1 MEELKK
7 KLVDYFITNKIVQE
21 EKRAILRYGSEII
34 ISSTLTIGLCL
45 VISGII
51 GQLVLCIVFLL
62 TYCPLRI
69 FSGGFHAK
77 TQKKCTFLFII
88 LVMLNI
94 FISGFISEESYI
106 LNTFKWIAILIVLIL
121 SPVGCIE
128 NPISFELKKKMK
140 VKASFCL
147 GLEVFAIEFF
157 KEYNYEIA
165 NCASCAL
172 IALAFI
178 LIAGILNTELQ
189 KKKMTIEEVK
199 D

>member
-147 GLEVFAIEFF
+147 GLEIFAIEFF
-157 KEYNYEIA
+157 KEYKSE
-165 NCASCAL
+165 
-172 IALAFI
+172 
-178 LIAGILNTELQ
+178 
-189 KKKMTIEEVK
+189 K
-199 D
+199 

>member
-77 TQKKCTFLFII
+77 TQKKMYFFIY
-88 LVMLNI
+88 NI
-94 FISGFISEESYI
+94 SY
-106 LNTFKWIAILIVLIL
+106 A
-121 SPVGCIE
+121 
-128 NPISFELKKKMK
+128 
-140 VKASFCL
+140 
-147 GLEVFAIEFF
+147 
-157 KEYNYEIA
+157 
-165 NCASCAL
+165 
-172 IALAFI
+172 
-178 LIAGILNTELQ
+178 
-189 KKKMTIEEVK
+189 
-199 D
+199 

>member
-69 FSGGFHAK
+69 FFWWIPCK
-77 TQKKCTFLFII
+77 NTKKNVLFLFII

-147 GLEVFAIEFF
+147 GLEIFAIEFF

-178 LIAGILNTELQ
+178 LIAGILKYRTTKE
-189 KKKMTIEEVK
+189 KR
-199 D
+199 